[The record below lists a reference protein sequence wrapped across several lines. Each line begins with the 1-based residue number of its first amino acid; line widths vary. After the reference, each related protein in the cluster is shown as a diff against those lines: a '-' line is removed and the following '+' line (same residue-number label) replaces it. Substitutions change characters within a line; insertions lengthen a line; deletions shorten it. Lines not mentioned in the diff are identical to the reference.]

1 MVIKQKV
8 MDMRDV
14 REILINNANIRL
26 SLMGVKSLLAYQIF
40 LFFIFMQ
47 VKNTFSAKGRIEL
60 VFDSLDQLSEEL
72 AEYYF
77 FPIKKNRS
85 SIKTALNALNEAN
98 LIMSE
103 SDKLTKEEMEFYK
116 LQKRNVLVLYL
127 DVENLLDW
135 RPEVQVKDEQPYACF
150 ERLMEWRDR
159 ELIGSDRKRTLFF
172 ENYLMPMIRSLN
184 FHISNKKVTLLA
196 YQIVLYLIFKLREE
210 HFESLDE
217 FGKIKFLFD
226 TYNGFLQDSL
236 PFISIFDVSEDT
248 VSDNLNTLHDLGLM
262 KVKPVV
268 PEEDDDCIGFGNSRS
283 CLTIELFFSE
293 EKQLMLSTDFEH

>member
-1 MVIKQKV
+1 MIIKQQV
-8 MDMRDV
+8 IDMRDV

-47 VKNTFSAKGRIEL
+47 AKNAFSAKGRIDF

-77 FPIKKNRS
+77 FPIKKNKS

-103 SDKLTKEEMEFYK
+103 SDKLTKEEMEFYE

-135 RPEVQVKDEQPYACF
+135 RPEVQVKDDQPYACF

-159 ELIGSDRKRTLFF
+159 GLIDSDRKSTLFF
-172 ENYLMPMIRSLN
+172 ENYSMPMIRSLN
-184 FHISNKKVTLLA
+184 FHIRNKKVTLLA
-196 YQIVLYLIFKLREE
+196 YQIVLYLIFQLREK
-210 HFESLDE
+210 HLESLNE
-217 FGKIKFLFD
+217 SGKIKFLFD

-262 KVKPVV
+262 RVASVDP
-268 PEEDDDCIGFGNSRS
+268 EDDGDCIDFGNSRS
-283 CLTIELFFSE
+283 CLKIELFFDE
-293 EKQLMLSTDFEH
+293 DHELTLSTEFEH